1 MERKKYRLNIGCI
14 VDEIIYEYQTKI
26 WGTLISNAQKENINL
41 FTFVGARLHSEQ
53 GFDVYANHVYSLI
66 NSQSIDGLIILS
78 STLVGKIPKE
88 KIEEFIKKYLPLP
101 MVSVGLEMENLPS
114 LLIDNKGEVKK
125 ALSHLVEDH
134 GYRNIAFIRGPV
146 NNQEAQER
154 YEAYLE
160 TLTEY
165 HIPINEDL
173 IFVGE
178 FLKPS
183 GQEAVRVLIDE
194 RKAKFDAL
202 MAANDA
208 MALGILDELKARG
221 IQVPHDL
228 AIVGFDDIEEAQ
240 SVNPP
245 LTTICQPYYDIGE
258 KVLDLLLDL
267 IEGKQVP
274 QKVILPTKLIIRQ
287 SCGCKSPF
295 VLKAG
300 EEIKLGNKSSNFFN
314 KQEIIHEISG
324 SLGENYDLCSLLD
337 DILSSFAVSLEE
349 KNPNKF
355 LENLERLLFA
365 REIEAYPTEIW
376 QKIIILLRQE
386 ILSRIE
392 EKKIFFAENLFYQAQ
407 LLIGEIREREQ
418 VYKGLKTLDKTI
430 GVGNISQRV
439 ISTFNFDKLSRVLS
453 EELKKLK
460 IPGCYIALYQ
470 ENKKFSQAQLI
481 LAYSENNL
489 DSINSEDIKSWF
501 PIRRLL
507 PGDLTH
513 PLNRQDFLVKSLH
526 FEDKIL
532 GYIVFELDS
541 KDGFMYEIL
550 RGQISS
556 AIYGAIIFNK
566 YVDTLQQ
573 LEKRVEELSILNE
586 IGRAINSAME
596 LERLWELVHQQTS
609 SLVDFQSFYIAL
621 FDEEK
626 KELRTVFDILKGR
639 RRKDREKPRPFARG
653 RTEYI
658 IRNKEPL
665 LIRGDVQKIY
675 DRLKIVSIDKE
686 AKAYAGV
693 PIMAR
698 DKILGVMA
706 VQHYES
712 NDAYDKHTIELL
724 LAIANQ
730 LGIAIE
736 NARLFEE
743 TKRLATIDSL
753 TGIWNRRYLEKAL
766 HKEIERAERF
776 GHPFS
781 LLILDIDNLKLL
793 NDTYGH
799 LFGDEVIRTVA
810 CTINSSCRKT
820 DIMGRYGGDEFA
832 VILTETDKKG
842 AIKVSEKFLSKIKN
856 TFLTSPDGAKIP
868 LGVSIGIASYPMDA
882 EDEEKLF
889 SLADTAMYKAKAM
902 KGDKLSFF

>member
-1 MERKKYRLNIGCI
+1 
-14 VDEIIYEYQTKI
+14 
-26 WGTLISNAQKENINL
+26 
-41 FTFVGARLHSEQ
+41 
-53 GFDVYANHVYSLI
+53 
-66 NSQSIDGLIILS
+66 
-78 STLVGKIPKE
+78 
-88 KIEEFIKKYLPLP
+88 
-101 MVSVGLEMENLPS
+101 
-114 LLIDNKGEVKK
+114 
-125 ALSHLVEDH
+125 
-134 GYRNIAFIRGPV
+134 
-146 NNQEAQER
+146 
-154 YEAYLE
+154 
-160 TLTEY
+160 
-165 HIPINEDL
+165 
-173 IFVGE
+173 
-178 FLKPS
+178 
-183 GQEAVRVLIDE
+183 
-194 RKAKFDAL
+194 
-202 MAANDA
+202 
-208 MALGILDELKARG
+208 
-221 IQVPHDL
+221 
-228 AIVGFDDIEEAQ
+228 
-240 SVNPP
+240 
-245 LTTICQPYYDIGE
+245 
-258 KVLDLLLDL
+258 
-267 IEGKQVP
+267 
-274 QKVILPTKLIIRQ
+274 
-287 SCGCKSPF
+287 
-295 VLKAG
+295 
-300 EEIKLGNKSSNFFN
+300 
-314 KQEIIHEISG
+314 
-324 SLGENYDLCSLLD
+324 
-337 DILSSFAVSLEE
+337 
-349 KNPNKF
+349 
-355 LENLERLLFA
+355 
-365 REIEAYPTEIW
+365 
-376 QKIIILLRQE
+376 
-386 ILSRIE
+386 
-392 EKKIFFAENLFYQAQ
+392 
-407 LLIGEIREREQ
+407 
-418 VYKGLKTLDKTI
+418 
-430 GVGNISQRV
+430 
-439 ISTFNFDKLSRVLS
+439 
-453 EELKKLK
+453 
-460 IPGCYIALYQ
+460 
-470 ENKKFSQAQLI
+470 
-481 LAYSENNL
+481 
-489 DSINSEDIKSWF
+489 
-501 PIRRLL
+501 
-507 PGDLTH
+507 
-513 PLNRQDFLVKSLH
+513 
-526 FEDKIL
+526 
-532 GYIVFELDS
+532 
-541 KDGFMYEIL
+541 
-550 RGQISS
+550 
-556 AIYGAIIFNK
+556 
-566 YVDTLQQ
+566 
-573 LEKRVEELSILNE
+573 
-586 IGRAINSAME
+586 
-596 LERLWELVHQQTS
+596 
-609 SLVDFQSFYIAL
+609 VDFQSFYIAL

-753 TGIWNRRYLEKAL
+753 TGVWNRRYLEKAL